1 MSNKG
6 EIFEIEIVAFNSGIN
21 LLRTDKSPV
30 NDRLKSMSESIPD
43 LTFSACNN
51 TIKGITKKEGK
62 TPPISEYAR
71 VVPGGVGRLM
81 VLDDSG
87 FFIVR
92 P

>member
-1 MSNKG
+1 
-6 EIFEIEIVAFNSGIN
+6 
-21 LLRTDKSPV
+21 
-30 NDRLKSMSESIPD
+30 MSESIPD

-62 TPPISEYAR
+62 APPISEYAR
-71 VVPGGVGRLM
+71 VVQGGVGRLM
-81 VLDDSG
+81 VIDDSG